1 MRGVLFISCIRF
13 SLQLFISEAPFVT
26 QWKHKRPFVGR
37 LIGSIVL
44 YFIAAYAVFELAV
57 NIPFVSPVI
66 VILYYL
72 ALFFLS
78 LVSMKLIFEVTWGD
92 ILFAGV
98 CGYAAQHFSYA
109 CITLVTQLVP
119 LSLNGIWEF
128 LFIRLFPY
136 ICVSFI
142 MYFGF
147 VRRNAGKIE
156 IKKRDIRMVWLAFGV
171 LFTAIIIS
179 VLVDPDFYRD
189 NAVLMQNIFCKIY
202 AGICSIFAIFIAF
215 YMSRQNRIQHE
226 NEIMESML
234 HNIAEQQKLSQE
246 TINLIN
252 IKCHDLKYRIS
263 KISSITDEKDQLE
276 YINSVKN
283 TVAIYDNI
291 F

>member
-78 LVSMKLIFEVTWGD
+78 LVSMKLIFEITWGD

-189 NAVLMQNIFCKIY
+189 NAVLMQNIFVKY
-202 AGICSIFAIFIAF
+202 TLVFAAYLRFLLHFICPGRTAFSMKTKLWKACFTILRNSKNFPRKPLILSI
-215 YMSRQNRIQHE
+215 
-226 NEIMESML
+226 
-234 HNIAEQQKLSQE
+234 
-246 TINLIN
+246 
-252 IKCHDLKYRIS
+252 
-263 KISSITDEKDQLE
+263 
-276 YINSVKN
+276 
-283 TVAIYDNI
+283 
-291 F
+291 

>member
-1 MRGVLFISCIRF
+1 MRFLGGSCWWEVYYLYHVFDFRCSYSFQKRLLLPSGNIKDLLWAGWSEVLCCI
-13 SLQLFISEAPFVT
+13 LLP
-26 QWKHKRPFVGR
+26 
-37 LIGSIVL
+37 
-44 YFIAAYAVFELAV
+44 AYAVFELAV

-78 LVSMKLIFEVTWGD
+78 LVSMKLIFEITWGD

-234 HNIAEQQKLSQE
+234 HNIAEQQK
-246 TINLIN
+246 TFPGN
-252 IKCHDLKYRIS
+252 H
-263 KISSITDEKDQLE
+263 
-276 YINSVKN
+276 
-283 TVAIYDNI
+283 
-291 F
+291 